1 MSCEFNIKNVFE
13 KWQVSGGKWKVAVE
27 VAVAVVMVVATPLYI
42 RQWQVASGKRQVA
55 GGR

>member
-27 VAVAVVMVVATPLYI
+27 VAVAVAMVVATPPYI